1 MPAAAFASRSR
12 VIAAVAATAVAL
24 AVLVAASGH
33 FSRDPPAH
41 PAAARYTGSAAGLP
55 LADGFQSYQSVDAV
69 MARLSAAGHAT
80 SRHRIARPP
89 SADYPPRAL
98 DTLVVQDYDYRG
110 LSALRGRL
118 VLEFFND
125 RLFEADFR
133 PADPAA
139 AAQLLQA
146 ELRSFTRDR
155 NGRAERLQGDLRI
168 ATNLDY
174 ATSPVGSALS
184 AQAYLIWQDLRL
196 VRERNDWDGR
206 FGAIPYRAEP

>member
-1 MPAAAFASRSR
+1 MPAVAYASRSR
-12 VIAAVAATAVAL
+12 VVAAVVAAAVAL

-33 FSRDPPAH
+33 LSRDPTAH

-69 MARLSAAGHAT
+69 MARLSAGGHAAT
-80 SRHRIARPP
+80 RRRIARPP

-98 DTLVVQDYDYRG
+98 DTLVVQDYDYR
-110 LSALRGRL
+110 ALRGRL
-118 VLEFFND
+118 ALEFFND

-133 PADPAA
+133 PADATA

-174 ATSPVGSALS
+174 ATSAVGRALTV
-184 AQAYLIWQDLRL
+184 QAYLIWQDLRL
-196 VRERNDWDGR
+196 VRERNDWDER
-206 FGAIPYRAEP
+206 YGAIPYRAEP